1 MKTLLRISFFVLLLL
16 GKGTPALAVESG
28 KIKPVDAKE
37 AAAPSQKETR
47 REKRIARWQDKWE
60 AAGANLRSLT
70 DDNNFVLGLLLLGGA
85 IVLAI
90 LSGLGILR
98 GLLGLIS
105 GLAALAGLVLVI
117 VALWQYYA

>member
-1 MKTLLRISFFVLLLL
+1 MKTLLRISFLVFFLSST
-16 GKGTPALAVESG
+16 GNPALAVESG
-28 KIKPVDAKE
+28 KIKPTDAKE
-37 AAAPSQKETR
+37 TAAPSKKETR

-60 AAGANLRSLT
+60 SAGANLRSLT
-70 DDNNFVLGLLLLGGA
+70 DDNNFMLGLLLLGGA

-105 GLAALAGLVLVI
+105 GLAALAGLALVI
-117 VALWQYYA
+117 IALWHYYS

>member
-1 MKTLLRISFFVLLLL
+1 MKIFLRISFLFFILFSSR
-16 GKGTPALAVESG
+16 TSALAVEAG
-28 KIKPVDAKE
+28 KIQPADAKE
-37 AAAPSQKETR
+37 AAAASRKETR
-47 REKRIARWQDKWE
+47 REKRVARWQDKWE
-60 AAGANLRSLT
+60 SAGANLRSIT

-105 GLAALAGLVLVI
+105 GLAALAGLALVI
-117 VALWQYYA
+117 IALWHYYA

>member
-1 MKTLLRISFFVLLLL
+1 MKTLLRISFFVFLLL

-37 AAAPSQKETR
+37 AAAPSKKETR

-60 AAGANLRSLT
+60 TAGANLRSLT